1 MSEDEFGSEDEQQL
15 RELDFE
21 GAMDEPE
28 PAPAATFSGARRD
41 PPANRKDMETMAKEE
56 TEQLPAAEA
65 ETVTQKPVEE
75 PPSQP
80 ADRLAELEQTITQGF
95 GKIAK
100 VLAAQQEQI
109 NELMASPEPENG
121 TLAES
126 PRPQGLAEGV
136 VRFHSR
142 YKDLGVWMKPAART
156 IIDGKLHVDPGR
168 FLEFTNGIF
177 DTNDEAEIDFL
188 RSHKGDGSASAPI
201 TSRTRSPSRT
211 PARK

>member
-1 MSEDEFGSEDEQQL
+1 
-15 RELDFE
+15 
-21 GAMDEPE
+21 
-28 PAPAATFSGARRD
+28 
-41 PPANRKDMETMAKEE
+41 MAKEE
-56 TEQLPAAEA
+56 TQTPAAEA

-80 ADRLAELEQTITQGF
+80 ADRLAELEQTISLGF

-100 VLAAQQEQI
+100 VLATQQEQI
-109 NELMASPEPENG
+109 NALTRLPEPE
-121 TLAES
+121 TAAPVE
-126 PRPQGLAEGV
+126 RGLPEGV
-136 VRFHSR
+136 VRFFSR

-188 RSHKGDGSASAPI
+188 RSHKGDGFGIGADYIEDPFAQPHAGPEVKEGPR
-201 TSRTRSPSRT
+201 TSDRSPRT
-211 PARK
+211 KPAELAARV